1 MTKNL
6 DVTTESEFVTML
18 GFYHDLG
25 IIIYFG
31 GENKTNSYLQDI
43 VILNPQWLIDIFKR
57 IITVLPP
64 QKQVYFSYISIF
76 QYMQIYA
83 IITLFKKKIS
93 KGLALGGKVKYDP
106 IFKDVMANVYLIYTR
121 LRNLNISV

>member
-6 DVTTESEFVTML
+6 GVTTERELFTLL

-31 GENKTNSYLQDI
+31 GENKTNIYLQDM

-57 IITVLPP
+57 IITILPL
-64 QKQVYFSYISIF
+64 QEQVWLLYRYIGK
-76 QYMQIYA
+76 M
-83 IITLFKKKIS
+83 
-93 KGLALGGKVKYDP
+93 LAK
-106 IFKDVMANVYLIYTR
+106 NE
-121 LRNLNISV
+121 NQ